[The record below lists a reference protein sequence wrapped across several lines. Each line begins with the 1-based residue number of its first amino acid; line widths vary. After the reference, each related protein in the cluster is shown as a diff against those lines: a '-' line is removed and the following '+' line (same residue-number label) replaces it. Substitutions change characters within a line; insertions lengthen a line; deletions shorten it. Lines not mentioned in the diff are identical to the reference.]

1 MLKLLS
7 EEEIKEMLAI
17 MKDASYKERKD
28 MVNIIDEISEQLAKL
43 RERIVYLPL

>member
-28 MVNIIDEISEQLAKL
+28 MVNIIDEISEQLTKL